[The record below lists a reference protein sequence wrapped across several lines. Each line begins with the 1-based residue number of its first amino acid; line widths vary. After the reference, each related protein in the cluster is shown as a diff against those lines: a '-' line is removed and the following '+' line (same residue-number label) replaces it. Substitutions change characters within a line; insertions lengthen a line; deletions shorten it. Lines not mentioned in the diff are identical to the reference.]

1 MQQLEI
7 NPPSFSSC
15 AFTGHRE
22 LKEGFSLQRLEET
35 IDELLSLGVRTFYNG
50 LAVGFD
56 LISAELVLQKK
67 QLFPDIRLV
76 GCIPFENQA
85 RYYSPQD
92 KKRYEHILSR
102 CDERVIVSETYTKEC
117 YFQRNR
123 FMCDRADCLI
133 AYCLKNNGGTA
144 YTVKYFQK
152 TKPNRVYFLE

>member
-35 IDELLSLGVRTFYNG
+35 IDEILLLGARTFYNG

-56 LISAELVLQKK
+56 LVSAELVLQKK
-67 QLFPDIRLV
+67 KLYPDIRLV

-85 RYYSPQD
+85 KYYPPQD
-92 KKRYEHILSR
+92 KKRYENILRS
-102 CDERVIVSETYTKEC
+102 CDERVILYQTYTKEC
-117 YFQRNR
+117 YFERNR
-123 FMCDRADCLI
+123 YMCDRADCLI
-133 AYCLKNNGGTA
+133 AYCLQNNGGTA
-144 YTVKYFQK
+144 YTVNYFQK
-152 TKPNRVYFLE
+152 TKKNRVFFI

>member
-35 IDELLSLGVRTFYNG
+35 IEEILLLGARTFYNG

-56 LISAELVLQKK
+56 LLSAELILQKK
-67 QLFPDIRLV
+67 KLYPDIRLV

-85 RYYSPQD
+85 KYYT
-92 KKRYEHILSR
+92 R
-102 CDERVIVSETYTKEC
+102 
-117 YFQRNR
+117 
-123 FMCDRADCLI
+123 
-133 AYCLKNNGGTA
+133 
-144 YTVKYFQK
+144 K
-152 TKPNRVYFLE
+152 TKNGTKIFYEVATNG